1 MELRDTTKGMESSD
15 YKVRFAA
22 EYWQTKIRYEKLKAF
37 NTRIEAARIRYEKL
51 KAFNTRIEAAL
62 RAECAGDVET
72 KVEMPKHDCPA
83 NLLRDQ
89 QSAMGEYL
97 HILEVRAVIEGID
110 LSEPYWMRENTQ
122 GEPCKKSCVDSRGG
136 ERFTSG
142 R

>member
-1 MELRDTTKGMESSD
+1 MELRNTAEGMESSD

-37 NTRIEAARIRYEKL
+37 NTRIEAAR
-51 KAFNTRIEAAL
+51 

-72 KVEMPKHDCPA
+72 KVEMPKHDCPS

-89 QSAMGEYL
+89 QIAMGEYL

-110 LSEPYWMRENTQ
+110 LSEPYWMREKTQ
-122 GEPCKKSCVDSRGG
+122 GEGPCKNSCVDSRGG
-136 ERFTSG
+136 ECLTSG